1 MSAHALHKLRN
12 IVHSALLIAGMAL
25 IVSASSWTLWGTE
38 GIIWGLAGTMLAMV
52 LSPAVPPAL
61 VLSLYRARPLS
72 HTELPEV
79 YVALSELGRRA
90 DLPAPPRLYFIPST
104 VLNAFAVG
112 NRNAAA
118 IAVTDGML
126 RNLTFRELVGV
137 LAHEVSHIANN
148 DLWVMNLADAM
159 SRVTALMSYLGIVLL
174 AVNLPLIAADGG
186 VVPWVLVLLLIFA
199 PTLMDL
205 LQLALSRA
213 REFDADLDAVRLTG
227 ETDGLAS
234 ALAKLESW
242 QGRFWESVLFP
253 GRRVPDP
260 SLLRTHPSTEERI
273 RRLMRLRGEVSS
285 PPLSR
290 PAARVVVVPATIM
303 PVARPPRYRWPGIWY

>member
-12 IVHSALLIAGMAL
+12 IVHSALLIVGMAL
-25 IVSASSWTLWGTE
+25 IVSACAWTLWGTE
-38 GIIWGLAGTMLAMV
+38 GILWGLAGAILAMV

-61 VLSLYRARPLS
+61 ILSLYRARPVV
-72 HTELPEV
+72 HAELPDV
-79 YVALSELGRRA
+79 YAALAELGRRA
-90 DLPAPPRLYFIPST
+90 DLPAPPRLYYVPSA

-159 SRVTALMSYLGIVLL
+159 SRVTAVMSYLGIFLL
-174 AVNLPLIAADGG
+174 AVNLPLNTADGG
-186 VVPWVLVLLLIFA
+186 VVPWVLVLLLIAA

-227 ETDGLAS
+227 ETEGLAS

-242 QGRFWESVLFP
+242 QGRFWERVLFP

-260 SLLRTHPSTEERI
+260 SLLRTHPPTEERI

>member
-12 IVHSALLIAGMAL
+12 LFHSALLIVGMAL
-25 IVSASSWTLWGTE
+25 IVSACAWTLWGAE
-38 GIIWGLAGTMLAMV
+38 GIVWGLTGTTLAMV
-52 LSPAVPPAL
+52 LSPAMPPVL
-61 VLSLYRARPLS
+61 VLSLYRARPVS
-72 HTELPEV
+72 HTEFPEL
-79 YVALSELGRRA
+79 YVALAELSRRA
-90 DLPAPPRLYFIPST
+90 DLSAPPRLYYVPSAM
-104 VLNAFAVG
+104 LNAFAVG

-159 SRVTALMSYLGIVLL
+159 SRVTALMSYLGIFLL

-186 VVPWVLVLLLIFA
+186 VVPWVLVLLLIVA

-227 ETDGLAS
+227 ETEWLAS
-234 ALAKLESW
+234 ALAELESW

-260 SLLRTHPSTEERI
+260 SLLRTHPPTEERI
-273 RRLMRLRGEVSS
+273 RRLMGLRGEISS
-285 PPLSR
+285 PPLLR

-303 PVARPPRYRWPGIWY
+303 PVARPPRYRWPGI